1 MMKESLINW
10 TDDSLKNT
18 AFRDPKVFR
27 YENKWFMVIAGGPLR
42 IYSSDDLVNWQVE
55 SVYGDLHTE
64 CPDLYPLVVKDENN
78 QDTGEVKWVLDRG
91 GRKYK
96 IGDFKQVNGKWS
108 FVPDEQ
114 YASTNADGMGNEDN
128 DGIMN
133 FGPDSYAAMTYY

>member
-1 MMKESLINW
+1 MINW

-64 CPDLYPLVVKDENN
+64 CPDLYPLVN
-78 QDTGEVKWVLDRG
+78 
-91 GRKYK
+91 
-96 IGDFKQVNGKWS
+96 
-108 FVPDEQ
+108 
-114 YASTNADGMGNEDN
+114 
-128 DGIMN
+128 
-133 FGPDSYAAMTYY
+133 